1 MINANFT
8 ETIGCV
14 SVAGKTLPVYEVRV
28 EKGCGKK
35 SEFMKNVKK
44 GNLCKITLYNQGFM
58 SFPIFGVLL
67 FIPCTCVLG
76 YRILDE
82 IEFCDSKQPSI
93 CESKK

>member
-44 GNLCKITLYNQGFM
+44 VIYAK
-58 SFPIFGVLL
+58 
-67 FIPCTCVLG
+67 
-76 YRILDE
+76 
-82 IEFCDSKQPSI
+82 
-93 CESKK
+93 